1 MSTRKTKAIHRVADS
16 YMDMIRVFPLCDIR
30 TDEQSR
36 AACAVL
42 EKWFGRD
49 DLDEGQSDYVRTLST
64 LVADYENRVHPY
76 RNPSRSISAKLR
88 GLMEEAKL
96 TQTQL
101 AKIAGI
107 DQSLVSLILSG
118 KRELSKASIRR
129 LAAHF
134 KLNAGFFL

>member
-1 MSTRKTKAIHRVADS
+1 MSTAKAKAMHRVSDS
-16 YMDMIRVFPLCDIR
+16 YLDMIRAFPLYDIR
-30 TDEQSR
+30 TDAQSD

-49 DLDEGQSDYVRTLST
+49 DFDQGQADYVRTLAT

-76 RNPSRSISAKLR
+76 QHASRSVSAKLR

-101 AKIAGI
+101 GRIAGV
-107 DQSLVSLILSG
+107 DQSQISLILSG
-118 KRELSKASIRR
+118 KRELSKGSIRR

-134 KLNAGFFL
+134 KLTAGFFL

>member
-1 MSTRKTKAIHRVADS
+1 MSTTRAKAIHRVSDS
-16 YMDMIRVFPLCDIR
+16 YLDMIRAFPLCDIR
-30 TDEQSR
+30 TDEQSD

-42 EKWFGRD
+42 ERWFGRA
-49 DLDEGQSDYVRTLST
+49 DLDEGQVDYVRTLST
-64 LVADYENRVHPY
+64 LVADYENRVRPY
-76 RNPSRSISAKLR
+76 RNPSRSISEKLR

-101 AKIAGI
+101 ASIAGI

-118 KRELSKASIRR
+118 KRELSKPSIRR

>member
-1 MSTRKTKAIHRVADS
+1 MAKAIHRVSDS
-16 YMDMIRVFPLCDIR
+16 YLDMIRAFPLCDIR
-30 TDEQSR
+30 TDEQSD

-42 EKWFGRD
+42 ERWFGRA

-76 RNPSRSISAKLR
+76 QNPSRSISEKLR

-101 AKIAGI
+101 ASIAGI
-107 DQSLVSLILSG
+107 DQSLISLILSG
-118 KRELSKASIRR
+118 KRELSKPSIRR

-134 KLNAGFFL
+134 KLNPGFFL